1 MCVERDGRGTFA
13 GNRKPEF
20 AAFAAPRSGEG
31 PSMTTSHDNATRLF
45 EQYVADVRRG
55 ARMSR
60 LFIHGCPRAPGRE
73 RGATQAHRVDAAPP
87 GCGGLRFIFAL
98 ETAGDAIAAL
108 VPAANNRTRGVRHA
122 AARGSPCKRRLQAG
136 LVVSDA
142 AARDVCDLLRTDY
155 ACFADYAKPP
165 ACR

>member
-1 MCVERDGRGTFA
+1 MDAFFLERSRRITPF
-13 GNRKPEF
+13 P
-20 AAFAAPRSGEG
+20 PR
-31 PSMTTSHDNATRLF
+31 
-45 EQYVADVRRG
+45 
-55 ARMSR
+55 
-60 LFIHGCPRAPGRE
+60 
-73 RGATQAHRVDAAPP
+73 QAHRVDAAPP

-108 VPAANNRTRGVRHA
+108 VPAAANTTRGGVRHA
-122 AARGSPCKRRLQAG
+122 SARGSPCKRRLQAG